1 MRRLLVTL
9 VANGLGLWIAV
20 RLIDGISFTGGIV
33 ELIVAALIFTAINWL
48 IRPLA
53 KLLFGP
59 VILLTLG
66 LFIVV
71 LNAAMLWILDRFV
84 NTLAIESIS
93 ALLLG
98 TLVIGFVN
106 LIFSPIK
113 SHHD

>member
-20 RLIDGISFTGGIV
+20 RLIEDISFTGGIV

-84 NTLAIESIS
+84 DALAIESIS

-98 TLVIGFVN
+98 TLVIGFIN

>member
-20 RLIDGISFTGGIV
+20 RLIEDISFTGGIV